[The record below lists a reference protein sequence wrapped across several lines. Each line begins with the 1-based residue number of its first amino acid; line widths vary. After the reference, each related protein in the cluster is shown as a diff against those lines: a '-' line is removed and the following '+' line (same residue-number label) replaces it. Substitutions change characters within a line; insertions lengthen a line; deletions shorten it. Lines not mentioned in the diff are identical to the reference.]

1 MICPNK
7 SSKEWYDLRN
17 GLKERFKQE
26 GKDYTDEQIEDLAD
40 LAFHRYGDI
49 PTTDKAVDY
58 LTKKIG
64 REEAQFDNW
73 VNFGKGQFIT
83 NQGELNFDDFKNKFS
98 ERFGTDVTDDDN
110 LKKIYD
116 ESKIRYDLIKQASGA
131 LIDNVVAAKQ
141 EKEGKTPWYKDLIPA
156 IRNYFT
162 SNYNMLGKVSQESKD
177 AAAKF
182 HSSASQAAIV
192 LKKAVTEI
200 TKKYGGQTWND
211 LRKVVVE
218 SRLRGIRDR
227 WSQWSRDVKTMSE
240 NEIIQ
245 QFVNGSYPSILSNIE
260 ARTPLSNLSE
270 DAQTLIEKGDFEQL
284 RTLLSHAF
292 DYASQNVAK
301 MDFSDGR
308 SYDEIVND
316 PKFKGA
322 LQLYK
327 DLVEKPIAENH
338 ASNDGVFSDA
348 LGELDTYF
356 PLIPMDEKAR
366 LFVTKRNAGKL
377 SKIKNAANNLAT
389 GLANAYD
396 TSVVKLNDQL
406 TEAFKANNKSTFVG
420 ELGKAGL
427 LKELGPFDKGA
438 ETININGELCP
449 AKIVEVGE
457 GVVRDGK
464 YIPPKK
470 ALIPEWLYKE
480 LKPMLDKN
488 QSDPTVFSNIM
499 NAITKFSLGGIF
511 EPAIHTANLVGGL
524 VNGTPFPG
532 TSFASKTIGNT
543 PITKVF
549 TSMFNIINEDVNSE
563 AAIKHMQDMAN
574 NGLLS
579 PKSGAVTWSKKI
591 SEATGA
597 KKAALYDMSPF
608 LYGTKGVDL
617 KARVLM
623 DRICLEINPKAT
635 PEQRRQFVNQLGNY
649 VKGLEGR
656 LERTLKGSG
665 VAPFYTASSTFL
677 KNGIK
682 GWLGMT
688 PLPTEGMSFKSKA
701 TMRAAQM
708 LSAGAIGLTG
718 AWIAAYFAQTGKYPW
733 EDKES
738 NFLRI
743 PLNDEEKQWLDEHPN
758 IKPFFYKKGKYQDV
772 NMGFLNRT
780 LERGAKG
787 LGIDAV
793 YNSQMQGASAGQTIE
808 EVEKDQINSFVAP
821 MVSSPGIKFLSVA
834 TTGHS
839 PYVTS
844 LRDYNTGK
852 PTIEFQR
859 ATRTMD
865 NVGKQLGANVAQGFL
880 SANNLSDN
888 ISEGLGM
895 SFKPEYGVTAKEKED
910 VNTSIKILRGIT
922 DIAFPNLFKP
932 HIDNDKKAAMLKK
945 EAIKTTK
952 AAKKESGEMAPTQL
966 GQKRMSG
973 GVMKGKVMR

>member
-1 MICPNK
+1 MICPNRTQD
-7 SSKEWYDLRN
+7 WYRLKND
-17 GLKERFKQE
+17 LKERFKQE
-26 GKDYTDEQIEDLAD
+26 GKEYNDQEMDDITDLAVT
-40 LAFHRYGDI
+40 RYGDVPRI
-49 PTTDKAVDY
+49 DKAVDY
-58 LTKKIG
+58 LNKKIG

-98 ERFGTDVTDDDN
+98 ERFGADITDEDN
-110 LKKIYD
+110 LKNIYE
-116 ESKIRYDLIKQASGA
+116 ESKNRYDLIKQASGA
-131 LIDNVVAAKQ
+131 LIDNVVAARQ
-141 EKEGKTPWYKDLIPA
+141 EKEGKTPWYKDLVPA

-162 SNYNMLGKVSQESKD
+162 SNYNMLGKFSQESKD

-182 HSSASQAAIV
+182 HASASQASIV

-211 LRKVVVE
+211 LRKVLVE
-218 SRLRGIRDR
+218 SRLNGIRDR

-240 NEIIQ
+240 DDIIE
-245 QFVNGSYPSILSNIE
+245 QFVNGSYPSLLANIE
-260 ARTPLSNLSE
+260 GRTSLENLSE

-284 RTLLSHAF
+284 RTLLSDAF
-292 DYASQNVAK
+292 DKAAQNVAK

-308 SYDEIVND
+308 KYDEIVND
-316 PKFKGA
+316 PKFKEA
-322 LQLYK
+322 LKLYK

-377 SKIKNAANNLAT
+377 SAIKNAANNLAT
-389 GLANAYD
+389 GLSNAYD
-396 TSVVKLNDQL
+396 TSVVKLNEQL
-406 TEAFKANNKSTFVG
+406 TEAFKANNKSNFVG

-427 LKELGPFDKGA
+427 LKELGPFDKGS
-438 ETININGELCP
+438 ETININGQLYP

-457 GVVRDGK
+457 GVIRNGK

-480 LKPMLDKN
+480 LKPMLEKK
-488 QSDPTVFSNIM
+488 QADPTIFSNIM
-499 NAITKFSLGGIF
+499 NAITKFSLGGVF
-511 EPAIHTANLVGGL
+511 EPAIHTANLVGAL
-524 VNGTPFPG
+524 TNGTPFPG
-532 TSFASKTIGNT
+532 TSLASKTIGNT

-549 TSMFNIINEDVNSE
+549 TSIFNIINEDVNSE
-563 AAIKHMQDMAN
+563 SAIKHMQDMASI
-574 NGLLS
+574 GLL
-579 PKSGAVTWSKKI
+579 PEKSGAVTWSKEI
-591 SEATGA
+591 SDATGA
-597 KKAALYDMSPF
+597 KKSALYDMSPF

-623 DRICLEINPKAT
+623 DRICLEINPNAT
-635 PEQRRQFVNQLGNY
+635 PEQRRQFTNQLGNY
-649 VKGLEGR
+649 LKGMEGK
-656 LERTLKGSG
+656 LERTVKGNG
-665 VAPFYTASSTFL
+665 LAPFFTASSTFL

-682 GWLGMT
+682 GWAGMT
-688 PLPTEGMSFKSKA
+688 PLPTAGMSFQTKA

-708 LSAGAIGLTG
+708 LSAGAIGLVGTWVG
-718 AWIAAYFAQTGKYPW
+718 LYKAQTGKYPW

-743 PLNDEEKQWLDEHPN
+743 PLNDEEKQWLNDHPN
-758 IKPFFYKKGKYQDV
+758 IKPFFYKNGKWNDV

-793 YNSQMQGASAGQTIE
+793 YNTQMQGASAGQTME
-808 EVEKDQINSFVAP
+808 EMEKDQINSFLTP
-821 MVSSPGIKFLSVA
+821 LVSSPGIHFLTTA
-834 TTGHS
+834 TTGNS
-839 PYVTS
+839 PYVSS

-852 PTIEFQR
+852 PSVEFQR
-859 ATRTMD
+859 TTRTMD
-865 NVGKQLGANVAQGFL
+865 NAGKQLGANVAQGFL
-880 SANNLSDN
+880 SANPLIGN

-910 VNTSIKILRGIT
+910 VNMSIKALRGIT

-932 HIDNDKKAAMLKK
+932 HINNDKKASMLKK
-945 EAIKTTK
+945 
-952 AAKKESGEMAPTQL
+952 
-966 GQKRMSG
+966 
-973 GVMKGKVMR
+973 

>member
-7 SSKEWYDLRN
+7 SSKEWYDLRK

-49 PTTDKAVDY
+49 PTTEKAIDY
-58 LTKKIG
+58 LNRKIG
-64 REEAQFDNW
+64 KEESQFNKW
-73 VNFGKGQFIT
+73 VNYGKGQFIS
-83 NQGELNFDDFKNKFS
+83 NQGDLSFENFKQSFS
-98 ERFGTDVTDDDN
+98 EKFGTDISDEN
-110 LKKIYD
+110 IQSIYD
-116 ESKIRYDLIKQASGA
+116 ESKNRYDLIKEASGA

-141 EKEGKTPWYKDLIPA
+141 EKEGKTPWHKDLIPA

-162 SNYNMLGKVSQESKD
+162 SNYNMLGKVSQASKD

-182 HSSASQAAIV
+182 HSSASQASIV
-192 LKKAVTEI
+192 LKKAVNEI
-200 TKKYGGQTWND
+200 TKKYGGETWNE
-211 LRKVVVE
+211 LRKTLVE
-218 SRLRGIRDR
+218 SRLRGVKDR

-240 NEIIQ
+240 DDIIE

-260 ARTPLSNLSE
+260 GRTPLSNLSE

-308 SYDEIVND
+308 SYDEIIND
-316 PKFKGA
+316 PNFQGA
-322 LQLYK
+322 LNLYK
-327 DLVEKPIAENH
+327 NLVEKPIAENH

-377 SKIKNAANNLAT
+377 SRIKNAANNLAT

-406 TEAFKANNKSTFVG
+406 TEAFKANNKSNFVG

-438 ETININGELCP
+438 ETININGEIYP

-457 GVVRDGK
+457 GIIRNGK

-480 LKPMLDKN
+480 LKPMLEKKEA
-488 QSDPTVFSNIM
+488 DPTVFSNVM

-511 EPAIHTANLVGGL
+511 EPAIHTANLVGAL
-524 VNGTPFPG
+524 TNGTPFPG
-532 TSFASKTIGNT
+532 TNWASKTIGNT
-543 PITKVF
+543 PVTKVF
-549 TSMFNIINEDVNSE
+549 TGIFNIINEDVNSE
-563 AAIKHMQDMAN
+563 SAINHMQDMAN

-579 PKSGAVTWSKKI
+579 QKSGAVTWSKKI

-597 KKAALYDMSPF
+597 TKAAFYDMSPF

-635 PEQRRQFVNQLGNY
+635 PEQRRQFANQLGNY
-649 VKGLEGR
+649 VKGMEGK
-656 LERTLKGSG
+656 LERTVKGNG
-665 VAPFYTASSTFL
+665 IAPFYTASSTFL

-688 PLPTEGMSFKSKA
+688 PLPTEGMSLQKRA

-708 LSAGAIGLTG
+708 LSAGAVGLVGTWVG
-718 AWIAAYFAQTGKYPW
+718 LYKAQTGKYPW

-738 NFLRI
+738 TFLKV
-743 PLNDEEKQWLDEHPN
+743 PLNDKEKEWLDNHPN
-758 IKPFFYKKGKYQDV
+758 IKPFFYKNGKWNDV

-780 LERGAKG
+780 LDRGAKG

-793 YNSQMQGASAGQTIE
+793 YNTQMQGATVGQTIE
-808 EVEKDQINSFVAP
+808 EIEKDQVNSFLAP
-821 MVSSPGIKFLSVA
+821 LVSSPGIHLI
-834 TTGHS
+834 TTGLTGHS
-839 PYVTS
+839 PYISS
-844 LRDYNTGK
+844 LIDYNTGK

-859 ATRTMD
+859 TTRTMD
-865 NVGKQLGANVAQGFL
+865 NAGKQLGANLAQGFL
-880 SANNLSDN
+880 SANPLVGN

-895 SFKPEYGVTAKEKED
+895 SFKPEYGATAKEKED
-910 VNTSIKILRGIT
+910 VNMAIKAMRGIT
-922 DIAFPNLFKP
+922 DITFPNLFKP
-932 HIDNDKKAAMLKK
+932 HINNDKKAAMLKK
-945 EAIKTTK
+945 EAVKTTK
-952 AAKKESGEMAPTQL
+952 AAKKESGEVTPGTL
-966 GQKRMSG
+966 GQKKMG
-973 GVMKGKVMR
+973 GGTMKSKIMK